1 MKKLVLEN
9 TAPFQGL
16 CELVADREGLFE
28 REGLE
33 VEWVFAQDHGSTDSD
48 RKVDPDLLD
57 PKEADPHLSHGLLF
71 EQGKADMYNACEW
84 GNYCRVQDTGQG
96 GRQLGRRAIV
106 CFAGL
111 YVRPDSEV
119 YTAQQL
125 VDKDIGA
132 PFFFGTH
139 YLILHMLEG
148 FMKREQIKL
157 VKAPN
162 GSRFRFESLM
172 AGEYEA
178 TCLTEPYASL
188 AEKEGCRLVTSS
200 FLHGTEVASD
210 KVDTETYTKFNR
222 AVKEAVRRINADRSA
237 YMHYFLDYYK
247 DKDPRIAAM
256 DVSDLMESR
265 VVVVD
270 PAPIPQEEADRTA
283 AWIKSWGMLAET
295 DEAAELINMEVQLGA
310 HAAAE

>member
-1 MKKLVLEN
+1 M
-9 TAPFQGL
+9 
-16 CELVADREGLFE
+16 
-28 REGLE
+28 
-33 VEWVFAQDHGSTDSD
+33 
-48 RKVDPDLLD
+48 
-57 PKEADPHLSHGLLF
+57 
-71 EQGKADMYNACEW
+71 
-84 GNYCRVQDTGQG
+84 
-96 GRQLGRRAIV
+96 
-106 CFAGL
+106 
-111 YVRPDSEV
+111 
-119 YTAQQL
+119 
-125 VDKDIGA
+125 
-132 PFFFGTH
+132 
-139 YLILHMLEG
+139 
-148 FMKREQIKL
+148 
-157 VKAPN
+157 KAPN
-162 GSRFRFESLM
+162 GSRFRFEALM

-222 AVKEAVRRINADRSA
+222 AVKEAVRHINADRSA

-295 DEAAELINMEVQLGA
+295 DEAAELINMEVQQGA